1 MASRE
6 GGIATVSS
14 LRVVTFL
21 DLPSFCKQTTSAYP
35 PSAASNLQFRVSNL
49 LHLNDLFIA

>member
-21 DLPSFCKQTTSAYP
+21 DLPSFCKQTTSARSP
-35 PSAASNLQFRVSNL
+35 KAPSNLQFRPPNL